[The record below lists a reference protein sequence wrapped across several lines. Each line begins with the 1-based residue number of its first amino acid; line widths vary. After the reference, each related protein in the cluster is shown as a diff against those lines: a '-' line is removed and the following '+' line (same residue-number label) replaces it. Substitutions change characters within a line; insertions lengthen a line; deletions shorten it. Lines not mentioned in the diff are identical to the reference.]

1 MARMTCKCGK
11 QLSNHDAP
19 NDVNLRVYTDREW
32 EEIFNCDNIQPWMIP
47 LPRFDVW
54 RCQACKRI
62 YVYEGEKQSP
72 VMIYKLEEF

>member
-32 EEIFNCDNIQPWMIP
+32 EEIFNCDSIIN
-47 LPRFDVW
+47 
-54 RCQACKRI
+54 RI
-62 YVYEGEKQSP
+62 KDR
-72 VMIYKLEEF
+72 K

>member
-1 MARMTCKCGK
+1 MARITCKCGK
-11 QLSNHDAP
+11 QLSNHAAP

-62 YVYEGEKQSP
+62 YVYEGKNQSP